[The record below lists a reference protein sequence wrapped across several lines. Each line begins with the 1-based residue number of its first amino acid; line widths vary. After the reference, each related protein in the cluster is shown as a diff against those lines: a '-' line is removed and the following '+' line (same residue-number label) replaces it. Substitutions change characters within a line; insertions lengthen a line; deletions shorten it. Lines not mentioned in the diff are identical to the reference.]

1 MDLSVIIPC
10 HNLEKFITPLLVSL
24 NLQDLGDKEV
34 EVIFICDSC
43 TDKTVNTIKDFRF
56 SAGYKNINIYT
67 CEVHSCGL
75 ARNIGIERS
84 TGKYI
89 WFVDGDDWITS
100 NKAMTTIISAFEDD
114 VDMIKFAYEHPAFFK
129 YAGHP
134 AMVWQYAYRR
144 SFIGDHRFIKI
155 QPDEDKAFNLVL
167 FKKLGD
173 PERPSDKVKR
183 LNDVLYHY
191 NYMREGSNIQ
201 QLETNGK
208 II

>member
-10 HNLEKFITPLLVSL
+10 HNLENFITPLLVSL

-56 SAGYKNINIYT
+56 SAGYKNIRIYT
-67 CEVHSCGL
+67 CDVHSCGL
-75 ARNIGIERS
+75 ARNIGMERS

-100 NKAMTTIISAFEDD
+100 NKAMTTIISAFEDG

-129 YAGHP
+129 FGGHP

-144 SFIGDHRFIKI
+144 SFIGDLRFIEV
-155 QPDEDKAFNLVL
+155 QPDEDKAFNVVL
-167 FKKLGD
+167 FEKLGD

-183 LNDVLYHY
+183 LNEVLYHY

-201 QLETNGK
+201 QIEKSGK
-208 II
+208 IV